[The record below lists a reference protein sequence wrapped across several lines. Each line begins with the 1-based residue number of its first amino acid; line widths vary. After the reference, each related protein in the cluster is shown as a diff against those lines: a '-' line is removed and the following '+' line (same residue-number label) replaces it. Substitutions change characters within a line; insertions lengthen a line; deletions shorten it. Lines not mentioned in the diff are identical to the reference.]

1 MPRAP
6 QELYD
11 QMAEVKNSAR
21 DAENKKLGRE
31 GEKQAVKYLKKNGYK
46 ILEKNYRT
54 RFGEVDVIARKGEVV
69 AFIEVKTRLTD
80 IFGSPSQAVTRERQF
95 KYVQAAKLYFAGCE
109 IDCVVRFDVI
119 EIFRGNINHIESAF
133 ENNGIYK
140 R

>member
-1 MPRAP
+1 
-6 QELYD
+6 
-11 QMAEVKNSAR
+11 MAEVKNSAR

-80 IFGSPSQAVTRERQF
+80 IFGSPSQAVTRERQI
-95 KYVQAAKLYFAGCE
+95 KYIQAAKFY
-109 IDCVVRFDVI
+109 
-119 EIFRGNINHIESAF
+119 
-133 ENNGIYK
+133 
-140 R
+140 

>member
-6 QELYD
+6 QELYK

-46 ILEKNYRT
+46 ILEKNHRT

-95 KYVQAAKLYFAGCE
+95 KYIQAAKFYFAGCE
-109 IDCVVRFDVI
+109 TDCVVRFDVI
-119 EIFRGNINHIESAF
+119 EIFRGNLNHIESAF

>member
-1 MPRAP
+1 
-6 QELYD
+6 
-11 QMAEVKNSAR
+11 MAEVKNSAR

-95 KYVQAAKLYFAGCE
+95 KYVQAAKFYFAGRE

-119 EIFRGNINHIESAF
+119 EIFRGNLNHIESAF

>member
-6 QELYD
+6 QELYK

-95 KYVQAAKLYFAGCE
+95 KYIQAAKFYFAGCE
-109 IDCVVRFDVI
+109 TYCVVRFDVI
-119 EIFRGNINHIESAF
+119 EIFRGNLNHIESAF

>member
-6 QELYD
+6 QALYK

-95 KYVQAAKLYFAGCE
+95 KYIQAAKFYFAGCE
-109 IDCVVRFDVI
+109 TDCVVRFDVI
-119 EIFRGNINHIESAF
+119 EIFRGNLNHIESAF

>member
-1 MPRAP
+1 
-6 QELYD
+6 
-11 QMAEVKNSAR
+11 MAEVKNSAR

-31 GEKQAVKYLKKNGYK
+31 GEK
-46 ILEKNYRT
+46 LEKNYRT

-95 KYVQAAKLYFAGCE
+95 KYIQAAKFYFAGCE
-109 IDCVVRFDVI
+109 TDCVVRFDVI
-119 EIFRGNINHIESAF
+119 EIFRGNLNHIESAF